1 MDEEKS
7 KHANLAQQNGLGPTF
22 FHRML
27 KLLVKGI
34 VKHNEYDLTAKKSV
48 INRI

>member
-1 MDEEKS
+1 
-7 KHANLAQQNGLGPTF
+7 
-22 FHRML
+22 ML

-48 INRI
+48 INRIWFLFPLSGSPAIMIGPGGLL